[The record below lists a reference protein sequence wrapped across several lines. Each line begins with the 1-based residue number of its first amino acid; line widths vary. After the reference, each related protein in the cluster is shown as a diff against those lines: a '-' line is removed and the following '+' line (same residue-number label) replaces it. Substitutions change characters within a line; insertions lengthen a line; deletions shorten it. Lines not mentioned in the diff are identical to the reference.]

1 MIGTL
6 VKLLGRPLSQQVP
19 RANAQ
24 QAATRLAHRRRL
36 REEVDAYLAAL
47 DDEPQRRAPVQR

>member
-1 MIGTL
+1 MIATL

-47 DDEPQRRAPVQR
+47 DDEPQRLG